1 MTTDEIR
8 AELQA
13 AIRSDKRAAAIL
25 RKIAAGRAS
34 FTDTMNYSL
43 ISGRLT
49 GQQLSAVILELSEGR
64 EELAEALLHD
74 RYEDIN
80 AQCAAVQTSLDEKN
94 GLHLAPQKAPFPADR
109 AAKFVHSL
117 VDPTVKDETIERR
130 ARSASENITVT
141 FHDDFIAENAEF
153 RTKAGLE
160 CYVERQT
167 DGKCCPWC
175 SAVAGRYLMREQP
188 KDLFRRHD
196 NCECV
201 IIYDEKVLRGQ
212 KGENGRRGK
221 KWTDSGEHAERI
233 KFAESQKPTVLSRDE
248 AEKLQAEL
256 LPKRLTG
263 GVNAPTV
270 DDGSR
275 FYRNVELGN
284 DKVQIHRGLGGE
296 ITINALP
303 VLSSS
308 NKLFISDSLSPKP
321 KLIHQVD
328 ITLTEVFRSMGIT
341 DADAL
346 PDVYIISD
354 SEMAKNAVA
363 AYRAGDNKFFVNADF
378 AYYTRDKVP
387 EIMQDFVCPEDYR
400 STYYHEM
407 FHWLDAQEYREKVG
421 EITKETYADYDRY
434 VQEKAKKALD
444 KLDKSGYNIF
454 EISEYASESL
464 DKEKYDEAYTEYRT
478 LLKLTR

>member
-1 MTTDEIR
+1 M
-8 AELQA
+8 
-13 AIRSDKRAAAIL
+13 
-25 RKIAAGRAS
+25 
-34 FTDTMNYSL
+34 
-43 ISGRLT
+43 
-49 GQQLSAVILELSEGR
+49 
-64 EELAEALLHD
+64 
-74 RYEDIN
+74 
-80 AQCAAVQTSLDEKN
+80 
-94 GLHLAPQKAPFPADR
+94 
-109 AAKFVHSL
+109 
-117 VDPTVKDETIERR
+117 
-130 ARSASENITVT
+130 
-141 FHDDFIAENAEF
+141 
-153 RTKAGLE
+153 
-160 CYVERQT
+160 
-167 DGKCCPWC
+167 
-175 SAVAGRYLMREQP
+175 
-188 KDLFRRHD
+188 
-196 NCECV
+196 
-201 IIYDEKVLRGQ
+201 LRGQ

-221 KWTDSGEHAERI
+221 KWTDSGERAERI
-233 KFAESQKPTVLSRDE
+233 KFAESQKPTVLSHDE

-263 GVNAPTV
+263 VVNAPTA

-341 DADAL
+341 DADDL

-378 AYYTRDKVP
+378 AYYTRDKAP

-421 EITKETYADYDRY
+421 EITKETYTDYDRY

-444 KLDKSGYNIF
+444 KLADSGYNILD
-454 EISEYASESL
+454 ISNYAGNSYVDGL
-464 DKEKYDEAYTEYRT
+464 FDETYTEYRV
-478 LLKLTR
+478 LTMLSR